1 VIILKNNQELV
12 IKLHTTIEINTDY
25 ITLGQFVKLTNV
37 LESGGMVK
45 TYLQDV
51 GAVVNG
57 ELEHRRGR
65 KLYPNDVVEI
75 EGAGSFVVV
84 KKD

>member
-1 VIILKNNQELV
+1 MR
-12 IKLHTTIEINTDY
+12 KLHTEIEINTEY

-45 TYLQDV
+45 SYLQDV
-51 GAVVNG
+51 GANVNG

-75 EGAGSFVVV
+75 EGAGSFIVV

>member
-1 VIILKNNQELV
+1 MHE
-12 IKLHTTIEINTDY
+12 HINISTEY
-25 ITLGQFVKLTNV
+25 ITLGQFIKLLNI

-45 TYLQDV
+45 GYITEV

-65 KLYPNDVVEI
+65 KLYPNDVVEV
-75 EGAGSFVVV
+75 EGAGSYIVS
-84 KKD
+84 KED

>member
-1 VIILKNNQELV
+1 MHNP
-12 IKLHTTIEINTDY
+12 IEINTEY
-25 ITLGQFVKLTNV
+25 ITLGQFIKLINI

-45 TYLQDV
+45 AFLQEQ

-65 KLYPNDVVEI
+65 KLYPDDVVEI
-75 EGAGSFVVV
+75 EGAGSFIVV